1 MTSEIPPTKQKST
14 GFEDERPRGHTA
26 PMVQMDG
33 VHWQCLDCFLEREE
47 NKPSFLDK
55 ADELWSDLSELWD
68 SLTGFVSYVAVLLYP
83 WILFGYAPVGAAVI
97 FILLSAVSIPIAVVL
112 SIVILYH
119 PKEWEPLENFV
130 FSLSVI
136 ALLISDIVGAFSTI
150 YLQLG
155 ANTGCFSNMGLDNM
169 NHSLSHVDALYFTL
183 STLTTV
189 GYGDI
194 HPVSGSCRGWVT
206 GQLSVTL
213 IVIGLVI
220 TGLATRIMSSR
231 QA

>member
-1 MTSEIPPTKQKST
+1 MTREIPPTKQKST
-14 GFEDERPRGHTA
+14 GFEDDRSCGHTA
-26 PMVQMDG
+26 PMIQMDG

-55 ADELWSDLSELWD
+55 ADELWSDLIDLLN
-68 SLTGFVSYVAVLLYP
+68 SLVGLVSYVVVLLYP
-83 WILFGYAPVGAAVI
+83 WILFGYAPVRAAHTFI
-97 FILLSAVSIPIAVVL
+97 FFSAVSIPIAVVL

-119 PKEWEPLENFV
+119 PKEWEPLGNFV

-136 ALLISDIVGAFSTI
+136 ALLIADIVGAFSTI

-155 ANTGCFSNMGLDNM
+155 ANTACFSNMGLDNM
-169 NHSLSHVDALYFTL
+169 NHGLSHVDALYFTL

-194 HPVSGSCRGWVT
+194 HPVSGPCRGWVT

-220 TGLATRIMSSR
+220 AGLATRIMSSR